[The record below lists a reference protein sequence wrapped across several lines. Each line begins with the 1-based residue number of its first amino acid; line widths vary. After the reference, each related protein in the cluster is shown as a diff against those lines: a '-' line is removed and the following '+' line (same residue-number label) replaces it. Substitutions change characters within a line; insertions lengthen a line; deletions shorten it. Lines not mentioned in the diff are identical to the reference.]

1 MDMKALNSNLS
12 NMTLRRVLALGAL
25 VALVGLGTHPTFQWL
40 VHTFLIHALA
50 LDPTSWLLSALG
62 LTLSGWSV
70 ELSFRATPWLGAL
83 PFANLTVGLIF
94 LGIRKKFPPF
104 TYAAHLLQFIGA
116 YGIHLLGYLLL
127 NWQLNH
133 VWAWDYMYLVI
144 FLTTPLL
151 AGLSW
156 QLLKFEKHRKS

>member
-1 MDMKALNSNLS
+1 MKALNSNLS

-70 ELSFRATPWLGAL
+70 
-83 PFANLTVGLIF
+83 
-94 LGIRKKFPPF
+94 
-104 TYAAHLLQFIGA
+104 
-116 YGIHLLGYLLL
+116 
-127 NWQLNH
+127 
-133 VWAWDYMYLVI
+133 
-144 FLTTPLL
+144 
-151 AGLSW
+151 
-156 QLLKFEKHRKS
+156 